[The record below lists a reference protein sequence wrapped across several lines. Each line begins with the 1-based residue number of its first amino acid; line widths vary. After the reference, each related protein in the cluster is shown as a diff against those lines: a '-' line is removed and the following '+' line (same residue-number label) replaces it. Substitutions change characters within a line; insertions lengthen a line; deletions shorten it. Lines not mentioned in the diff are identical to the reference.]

1 MKKLKTKT
9 KTTQK
14 TKAMKKENMTIE
26 EIMEFNSNVEYN
38 ESMASWIT
46 DIVCAII
53 AWPMILVAIRRR
65 MKYSER
71 IEIENKVTEV
81 EQ

>member
-1 MKKLKTKT
+1 
-9 KTTQK
+9 
-14 TKAMKKENMTIE
+14 MKKENMTIE

-38 ESMASWIT
+38 ESVTSWIT

>member
-1 MKKLKTKT
+1 
-9 KTTQK
+9 
-14 TKAMKKENMTIE
+14 MKKENMTIE

-38 ESMASWIT
+38 ESVTSWIT

-65 MKYSER
+65 MKDSER
-71 IEIENKVTEV
+71 IEIDNKVTEV

>member
-1 MKKLKTKT
+1 
-9 KTTQK
+9 
-14 TKAMKKENMTIE
+14 
-26 EIMEFNSNVEYN
+26 MEFNSNVEYN